1 MSTIQFIRNNGGL
14 GRPLPGSDYVSG
26 MVFYQANAKL
36 PSGFTT
42 AAREKK
48 FLSLAEAEAA
58 GITSVATDET
68 TATGGNVLITGAGT
82 AGSIVKITINEGD
95 GPVTIGQYTIQTG
108 DSATAIAV
116 GLRASVNDIVFNPYG
131 YTAAGSG
138 ANVALT
144 APVGLGALIN
154 GGSKLA
160 LDAGGGGTVGTITQF
175 TGGVAGNIDV
185 FYYQI
190 KEYFRMQP
198 KGVLYVG
205 IYDNTDPDLTAIAT
219 LQNFAGGEIKQIGVF
234 NHVDTFTSGDVT
246 TLQTAANGQA
256 NIDRPLSVLYAANMT
271 GLTPATLPNITALTA
286 PRVSVVISGDNASGI
301 RKVFNAKPYTVAAL
315 GAALGTVSFAAVHES
330 MAWVG
335 KFNTSDGTNLEAIK
349 VLPSTAWTNVSVSLQ
364 NQLTAYGYIYLKKY
378 DGLAGSYWDN
388 QKTAV
393 SNTSD
398 FARIS
403 NNRVM
408 DKAIR
413 LIRLRLLP
421 LLSSPL
427 YVNADGTLSEATIAV
442 FSNECDQVIGGR
454 FNDVAAGQ
462 MVIDGEISAGRVIIN
477 PAQNV
482 LSTGRVDIAVEIIPV
497 GEAETIRVTIGFVAQ
512 FNQ

>member
-1 MSTIQFIRNNGGL
+1 MATIQFIRNNGGL
-14 GRPLPGSDYVSG
+14 GRPLPGLDYVSG

-42 AAREKK
+42 GAREKK

-58 GITSVATDET
+58 GITSVPTDET
-68 TATGGNVLITGAGT
+68 TATGGNVNITGAGT
-82 AGSIVKITINEGD
+82 AGDIVKITINEGD
-95 GPVTIGQYTIQTG
+95 GPITIGQYTIQAG
-108 DSATAIAV
+108 DNATAIAV
-116 GLRASVNDIVFNPYG
+116 GLRASINDIVFNPYG
-131 YTAAGSG
+131 YTAGGSTT
-138 ANVALT
+138 NVAIT
-144 APVGLGALIN
+144 APVGLGDLIN

-160 LDAGGGGTVGTITQF
+160 FNAGGGTSTATVTQF

-185 FYYQI
+185 FHYQI
-190 KEYFRMQP
+190 SEYFRMQP

-205 IYDNTDPDLTAIAT
+205 IYDNTNPDLAVIET
-219 LQNFAGGEIKQIGVF
+219 LQNFAGGEIRQVGVF
-234 NHVDTFTSGDVT
+234 NHVDTFTSGDLT
-246 TLQTAANGQA
+246 ALQTSANNQA
-256 NIDRPLSVLYAANMT
+256 NIDRPMSVLYAANMT
-271 GLTPATLPNITALTA
+271 GLTPATFPNITALTA
-286 PRVSVVISGDNASGI
+286 PRVSAVVSGDGASGV

-315 GAALGTVSFAAVHES
+315 GAALGTVSFASVHES

-335 KFNTSDGTNLEAIK
+335 KFNTSDGTNLETVK
-349 VLPSTAWTNVSVSLQ
+349 VLPSTQWPSVTTSLQ
-364 NQLTAYGYIYLKKY
+364 AQLSAYGYIYLKKY

-393 SNTSD
+393 SNASD

-427 YVNADGTLSEATIAV
+427 YINTDGTLSEATIAV
-442 FSNECDQVIGGR
+442 FSNECDKVIGGR